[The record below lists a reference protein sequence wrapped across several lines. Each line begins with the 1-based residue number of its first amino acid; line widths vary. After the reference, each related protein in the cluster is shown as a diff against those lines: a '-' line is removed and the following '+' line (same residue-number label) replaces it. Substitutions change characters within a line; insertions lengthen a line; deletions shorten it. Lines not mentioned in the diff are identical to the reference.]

1 MENPPFVAI
10 LALWQRECQGLFHS
24 LFMGYWLR
32 QVLLAQAPSVQWYAL
47 ALSFLSLLLKMK
59 ILAISGSLRAAS
71 LNTALLRAMQAAAP
85 AGVEVQLCSLH
96 ELPFFNEDLEA
107 GGTWPSAVE
116 NLRQKVRAADALLV
130 STPEYN
136 SGIPGVLKNA
146 FDWLSRTNEHNP
158 SVLMNK
164 PMALVG
170 ATMGSFGTA
179 IAQASA
185 LPMIRALGL
194 QLWAG
199 QRLALPQ
206 AHLLFNAQGELIDEA
221 TRTMLQLYMAG
232 WVDSIAKR
240 V

>member
-1 MENPPFVAI
+1 
-10 LALWQRECQGLFHS
+10 
-24 LFMGYWLR
+24 
-32 QVLLAQAPSVQWYAL
+32 
-47 ALSFLSLLLKMK
+47 MK

-71 LNTALLRAMQAAAP
+71 LNTALLRAMQATAP
-85 AGVEVQLCSLH
+85 NGVAVELFSLH
-96 ELPFFNEDLEA
+96 ELPFFNEDLEVA
-107 GGTWPSAVE
+107 GAWPAAVQS
-116 NLRQKVRAADALLV
+116 LRQKVQAADALLV

-146 FDWLSRTNEHNP
+146 FDWLSRTNEENP

-206 AHLLFNAQGELIDEA
+206 AHLLFDAQGELTDEA
-221 TRTMLQLYMAG
+221 TRTTLQLYMAG
-232 WVDSIAKR
+232 WVESLGKCS
-240 V
+240 

>member
-1 MENPPFVAI
+1 
-10 LALWQRECQGLFHS
+10 
-24 LFMGYWLR
+24 
-32 QVLLAQAPSVQWYAL
+32 
-47 ALSFLSLLLKMK
+47 MK
-59 ILAISGSLRAAS
+59 ILALSGSLRSAS

-85 AGVEVQLCSLH
+85 AGVQLQLH
-96 ELPFFNEDLEA
+96 GLHDVPLFNEDLETA
-107 GGTWPSAVE
+107 GGWPAAVQD
-116 NLRQKVRAADALLV
+116 LRAQIRSADALLV

-146 FDWLSRTNEHNP
+146 FDWLSRTNAENP

-164 PMALVG
+164 PFALVG

-185 LPMIRALGL
+185 LPMVRALGL

-206 AHLLFNAQGELIDEA
+206 AHTLFDAQGELHDAA
-221 TRTMLQLYMAG
+221 TRALLQAYMAA
-232 WVDSIAKR
+232 WVASIQA
-240 V
+240 